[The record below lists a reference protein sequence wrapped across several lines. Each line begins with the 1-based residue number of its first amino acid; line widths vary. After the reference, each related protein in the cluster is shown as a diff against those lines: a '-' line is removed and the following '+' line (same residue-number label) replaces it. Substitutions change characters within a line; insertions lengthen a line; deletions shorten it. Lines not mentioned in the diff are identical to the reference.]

1 MPLEALALPLEM
13 ESVEPTPSLPAVS
26 SPPQRPSR
34 SFALPTVRP
43 LGSTEPRLWTK
54 PLRELTPETSY
65 GYAVIAFARD
75 VLGEPLDP
83 WQEWLVIHAGELLP
97 DGRPRFRRV
106 LVLVSRQNGKTHV
119 LRCLMLYWLFV
130 ECWPLILGLSTDR
143 SYAKR
148 TLHMVAQAAQNNEI
162 LSPLLPNKKN
172 RGLSNETGSESLTTA
187 DGCEYLIAANNDS
200 AGRSLSIDRLFI
212 DEIRHHTSFGAWDA
226 CINAMNARP
235 FGQAFIVSNQG
246 DDKGVVLD
254 DIHKNALEALKAG
267 STKYRT
273 GLFEWSAPE
282 GADLLDVEA
291 LAQAN
296 PNLGRRVLL
305 EDLWD
310 KLVDAVQT
318 GGKLEASERTSVLC
332 QRVRTMDGA
341 VNAARWAEGY
351 VRGNLANLRS
361 RIAMFVDISPDR
373 THASLAGAAVMPD
386 GRVRVELLTAWETQG
401 RDTAAT
407 QLARELPGLIDRN
420 NPQRLGY
427 MPGGPAAV
435 LMANLADR
443 RKAGRFHWPP
453 PGVEVVE
460 IRDEVSAVCMG
471 FADQVDA
478 GQVVH
483 DGDDQSLL
491 TKHVTGAGKL
501 WYANGERWRFQRKG
515 EGHCDAAY
523 AAAGAVHLARTL
535 PTLLGPPR
543 ILGLVGNPETVAT

>member
-1 MPLEALALPLEM
+1 MPLEALERPLEQT
-13 ESVEPTPSLPAVS
+13 PTPPPLGSPAQ
-26 SPPQRPSR
+26 PRPSR

-43 LGSTEPRLWTK
+43 LGSTEPRLWTR

-65 GYAVIAFARD
+65 GFAVIDFARD

-83 WQEWLVIHAGELLP
+83 WQCWLVIHAGELLP
-97 DGRPRFRRV
+97 DGRPRFRKV
-106 LVLVSRQNGKTHV
+106 LVLVSRQQGKTHV
-119 LRCLMLYWLFV
+119 LRVLMLFWLFV
-130 ECWPLILGLSTDR
+130 EAWPLILGLSTDR

-148 TLHMVAQAAQNNEI
+148 TLRMVAESAANNEV
-162 LSPLLPNKKN
+162 LRPLLPNTKN
-172 RGLSNETGSESLTTA
+172 RGLSGTIGEEKLTTA
-187 DGCEYLIAANNDS
+187 DGCEYVIAANTRR
-200 AGRSLSIDRLFI
+200 AGRSMSIDRLFI
-212 DEIRHHTSFGAWDA
+212 DEVREHRSFDAWDA
-226 CINAMNARP
+226 STNAMNARP
-235 FGQAFIVSNQG
+235 YAQAFIVSNQG
-246 DDKGVVLD
+246 DDEGVVLD
-254 DIHKNALEALKAG
+254 KLREDALSAIQAG
-267 STKYRT
+267 NTEYRT
-273 GLFEWSAPE
+273 GLFEWSAE
-282 GADLLDVEA
+282 DGADLLDVEQ
-291 LAQAN
+291 LARAC
-296 PNLGRRVLL
+296 PNLGRRMFI
-305 EDLWD
+305 EDIWD
-310 KLVDAVQT
+310 ELCRAVRQ
-318 GGKLEASERTSVLC
+318 GGEEEGRVRTEILC
-332 QRVRTMDGA
+332 QRVRQLDGA

-351 VRGNLANLRS
+351 VPGDLANLRS

-373 THASLAGAAVMPD
+373 QHASLAGAAVMPD
-386 GRVRVELLTAWETQG
+386 GRVRVELLTAWQTEG

-435 LMANLADR
+435 LMASLADR
-443 RKAGRFHWPP
+443 RKSGRFHWPP
-453 PGVEVVE
+453 PGVDVVE

-543 ILGLVGNPETVAT
+543 ILGVVGSVAT